1 MVGGPL
7 MGKFGKYWVAYYLV
21 FLVSVIFLTWRHWDA
36 LRWND
41 ESYVFLLAA
50 IFGMSAGLAA
60 IVAVFVEVIGT
71 VVLLIP
77 ARVKKL
83 RDEGR
88 REAHR
93 QWRAWNARRMAAER
107 EGQPFDEP
115 PPGDSES
122 DNGK

>member
-1 MVGGPL
+1 

-36 LRWND
+36 LRWDD

-50 IFGMSAGLAA
+50 IFGTSAGLAA
-60 IVAVFVEVIGT
+60 TVAMFVEVIGT

-88 REAHR
+88 LEGRQESHQ
-93 QWRAWNARRMAAER
+93 QWRAWNERRMAAER
-107 EGQPFDEP
+107 EGRPFTEP
-115 PPGDSES
+115 PPTGTES
-122 DNGK
+122 KNGK

>member
-1 MVGGPL
+1 

-36 LRWND
+36 LRWD
-41 ESYVFLLAA
+41 DVSYVFLLAA
-50 IFGMSAGLAA
+50 IFGTSAGLAA
-60 IVAVFVEVIGT
+60 TVAMFVEVIGT

-88 REAHR
+88 QEERR
-93 QWRAWNARRMAAER
+93 QWRAWNERRVAAER
-107 EGQPFDEP
+107 EGKPFDEP

-122 DNGK
+122 KNGK